1 MDEVLSNPAF
11 QAGLAPFLCAL
22 VVAGVLRR
30 SHLAG
35 LALAAAFFAVVGLT
49 VGYSF
54 DALTAVRKLVVVVL
68 CFTALVALL
77 PSQLAVSAAVRTALG
92 IAAALAGVWV
102 AWRII
107 EQRPGLG
114 GAGLL
119 GAAVAA
125 YLMMLMESTLRAATR
140 ANAAA
145 AISLV
150 QGITAGLLCVLGASA
165 LLAQFG
171 VAIAVAS
178 AALLMVQL
186 VGAQGGAN
194 GWLTGT
200 LSALIL
206 GIVDLLAVLTGSLPW
221 YCLLP
226 CLALPWATHALPVH
240 SWRTA
245 MLGVL
250 AAAVPGAIAVA
261 MAWFGIAPA
270 A

>member
-1 MDEVLSNPAF
+1 MDDVLSNPAF

-22 VVAGVLRR
+22 VVAVVLRK
-30 SHLAG
+30 SHLVG

-54 DALTAVRKLVVVVL
+54 GVLTAVRKLVIVAL
-68 CFTALVALL
+68 CFTALVAWL
-77 PSQLAVSAAVRTALG
+77 PSPLAVSAAGRTALG
-92 IAAALAGVWV
+92 IAAALAGIWV

-107 EQRPGLG
+107 EQRPGPG
-114 GAGLL
+114 SSGLL

-140 ANAAA
+140 PNAAA

-150 QGITAGLLCVLGASA
+150 QGTTAGLLCVLGASA

-178 AALLMVQL
+178 AALLLVQL
-186 VGAQGGAN
+186 VGAKGGAS
-194 GWLTGT
+194 GWLAGT
-200 LSALIL
+200 LSALTL

-226 CLALPWATHALPVH
+226 TLAVPWTMAVLPAN
-240 SWRTA
+240 SWRTTL
-245 MLGVL
+245 LGVL
-250 AAAVPGAIAVA
+250 AAAVPGAAAVA
-261 MAWFGIAPA
+261 LAWFGIAPGA
-270 A
+270 

>member
-1 MDEVLSNPAF
+1 MDDVLSNPAF
-11 QAGLAPFLCAL
+11 QAGLAPFVCAL
-22 VVAGVLRR
+22 VVAVVLRR

-54 DALTAVRKLVVVVL
+54 GALTAVRKLVIVAL
-68 CFTALVALL
+68 CFTALVAWL
-77 PSQLAVSAAVRTALG
+77 PSSLAVSAAGRTASG
-92 IAAALAGVWV
+92 IAAAIAGIWV

-107 EQRPGLG
+107 EQRPGPG
-114 GAGLL
+114 GSGLL
-119 GAAVAA
+119 GAAVAV
-125 YLMMLMESTLRAATR
+125 YLMVLMESTLRAATR
-140 ANAAA
+140 PNAAA

-150 QGITAGLLCVLGASA
+150 QGVTAGLLCVLGASA

-178 AALLMVQL
+178 AALLSVQL
-186 VGAQGGAN
+186 VGAKAAS
-194 GWLTGT
+194 GWLAGT
-200 LSALIL
+200 LSALTL

-226 CLALPWATHALPVH
+226 TLAVPWAMVVLPAN

-245 MLGVL
+245 VLGVL
-250 AAAVPGAIAVA
+250 AAAVPGAAAVA
-261 MAWFGIAPA
+261 LAWFGIAPGA
-270 A
+270 